1 MKNVLYLSSLCSVEE
16 YKKMFSK
23 YGTTSSH
30 ASQKFNR
37 LFVKG
42 LIENNCEV
50 YAISQK
56 IVLNEQDVKKNI
68 ELDSESNVNY
78 EYISWCKKKP
88 HNSIEFILKARRQI
102 KKWIKN
108 NPEGIVICDIV
119 LGEMSIALLTLSY
132 LLRGKRFAIVTD
144 VPSIRAGEQRKG
156 FKAIPYKIKN
166 ALIDYYDGYIFL
178 TEQMNQILN
187 KNHKPYVVIEGIAD
201 EEVIKYKN
209 TVENKDRKKIVMM
222 AGLLEEI
229 FGVDILLESFSQIK
243 NDDLELNFYGKG
255 SSINV
260 INNYS
265 AKDPRIKYCGELT
278 NEEIVKKET
287 QATLLVNPRPPIG
300 EWTSYSFPSKN
311 MEYMASGT
319 PLIAFD
325 LPCIPKEYKQY
336 FFCVKDVD
344 DFKVLLKQII
354 TKNTEVL
361 NTFGL
366 EAQKWIIKNKSS
378 RVQVKKFVNMVS
390 KI

>member
-1 MKNVLYLSSLCSVEE
+1 MTKVLYLSSLCTVKE

-68 ELDSESNVNY
+68 ELDSEPNVNY
-78 EYISWCKKKP
+78 EYISWCKNKS
-88 HNSIEFILKARRQI
+88 HNSIEFILKARKQI

-132 LLRGKRFAIVTD
+132 LLKGKKFAIVTD

-166 ALIDYYDGYIFL
+166 ALINYYDGYIFL
-178 TEQMNQILN
+178 TEQMNQVLN
-187 KNHKPYVVIEGIAD
+187 KSHKPYVVIEGIAD

-209 TVENKDRKKIVMM
+209 TVEHKARKKIVMM

-229 FGVDILLESFSQIK
+229 FGVNILLENFSQIK

-265 AKDPRIKYCGELT
+265 AKDPRIRYCGELT
-278 NEEIVKKET
+278 NEEIVKRET

-319 PLIAFD
+319 PLVAFD
-325 LPCIPKEYKQY
+325 LPCIPEEYKQH
-336 FFCVKDVD
+336 FFCAKDVD
-344 DFKVLLKQII
+344 DFGRLLKKIVK
-354 TKNTEVL
+354 KNTEEL
-361 NTFGL
+361 NAYGL
-366 EAQKWIIKNKSS
+366 EARKWIIKNKSS
-378 RVQVKKFVNMVS
+378 RVQVKKFVDMVS
-390 KI
+390 RI

>member
-1 MKNVLYLSSLCSVEE
+1 MTKVLYLSSLCTVKE

-78 EYISWCKKKP
+78 EYISWCKNKS
-88 HNSIEFILKARRQI
+88 HNSIEFILKARKQI

-132 LLRGKRFAIVTD
+132 LLKGKKFAIVTD

-166 ALIDYYDGYIFL
+166 ALINYYDGYIFL
-178 TEQMNQILN
+178 TEQMNQVLN
-187 KNHKPYVVIEGIAD
+187 KSHKPYVVIEGIAD

-209 TVENKDRKKIVMM
+209 TVEHKARKKIVMM

-229 FGVDILLESFSQIK
+229 FGVNILLENFSQIK

-265 AKDPRIKYCGELT
+265 AKDPRIRYCGELT
-278 NEEIVKKET
+278 NEEIVKRET

-319 PLIAFD
+319 PLVAFD
-325 LPCIPKEYKQY
+325 LPCIPEEYKQH
-336 FFCVKDVD
+336 FFCAKDVD
-344 DFKVLLKQII
+344 DFGRLLKKIVK
-354 TKNTEVL
+354 KNTEEL
-361 NTFGL
+361 NAYGL
-366 EAQKWIIKNKSS
+366 EARKWIIKNKSS
-378 RVQVKKFVNMVS
+378 RVQVKKFVDMVS
-390 KI
+390 RI